1 MKKQILLW
9 VLIMVVSAAEA
20 VPAQRGIWKI
30 IRLADGSRVR
40 VELCGDE
47 YLHYWRAADGICY
60 MQSNGDSVYRAVDG
74 AISETMS
81 RTAVRRLGTGR
92 QMRHG
97 N

>member
-47 YLHYWRAADGICY
+47 YLH
-60 MQSNGDSVYRAVDG
+60 
-74 AISETMS
+74 
-81 RTAVRRLGTGR
+81 
-92 QMRHG
+92 
-97 N
+97 